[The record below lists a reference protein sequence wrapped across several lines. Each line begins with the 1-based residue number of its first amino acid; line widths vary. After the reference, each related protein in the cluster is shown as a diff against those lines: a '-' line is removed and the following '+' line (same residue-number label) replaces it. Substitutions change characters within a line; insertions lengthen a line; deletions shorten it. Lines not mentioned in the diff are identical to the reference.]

1 MSVSSQEGSIDLT
14 NGRRLVFPSYEA
26 EILPTYLRVID
37 SSENEVNRWLL
48 SDLAEHPL
56 LMADICA
63 AIEGGQKTTNYGLE
77 GYVTLPWGGELRF
90 PATDELTIVGDDFDY
105 IRITDPDGYEVVYWN
120 EDEWTE
126 EPQLV
131 VGAML
136 GYAQTG
142 P

>member
-1 MSVSSQEGSIDLT
+1 M
-14 NGRRLVFPSYEA
+14 
-26 EILPTYLRVID
+26 
-37 SSENEVNRWLL
+37 
-48 SDLAEHPL
+48 
-56 LMADICA
+56 
-63 AIEGGQKTTNYGLE
+63 
-77 GYVTLPWGGELRF
+77 
-90 PATDELTIVGDDFDY
+90 VGDDFDY